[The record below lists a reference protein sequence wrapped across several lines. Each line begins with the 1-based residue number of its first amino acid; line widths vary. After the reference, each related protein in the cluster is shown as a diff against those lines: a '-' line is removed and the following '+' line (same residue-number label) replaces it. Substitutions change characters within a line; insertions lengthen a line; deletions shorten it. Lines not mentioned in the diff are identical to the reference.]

1 MKRLLDILL
10 SSMALIILIPFF
22 ILIGIWIALESK
34 GGVFFTQE
42 RVGKGERIFHLY
54 KLRSMKMGSEAKGL
68 LTVGGRDPRI
78 TKSGYYLRKYKL
90 DELPQLFNILKGDM
104 SLVGPRPEVK
114 KYVDLY
120 DCHQRKVFE
129 IRPGLTDYASLEYI
143 NENEILSQ
151 SAHPEETYIQE
162 IMPAKL
168 ELNLKYMED
177 QSLAT
182 DFKIL
187 WKTAI
192 KIIS

>member
-10 SSMALIILIPFF
+10 SIMALIILFPFF

-42 RVGKGERIFHLY
+42 RVGKKERTFHLY

-120 DCHQRKVFE
+120 DCRQRKVFE

-177 QSLAT
+177 QSLVT